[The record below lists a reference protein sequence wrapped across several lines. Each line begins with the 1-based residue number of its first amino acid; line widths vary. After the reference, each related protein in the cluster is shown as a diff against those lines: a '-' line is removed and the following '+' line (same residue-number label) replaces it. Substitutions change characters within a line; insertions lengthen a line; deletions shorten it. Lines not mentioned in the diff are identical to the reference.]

1 MIAMLSGVL
10 AEKGADHVILDV
22 GGVGYRVSVSLQT
35 LAELPR
41 VGEPARLLT
50 HLAVREDALT
60 LYGFATDEERTAFEL
75 CTSVNG
81 IGPKIAMA
89 ILSDLAP
96 AELADAVR
104 REDVPRLKRV
114 SGVGGK
120 TAERIVLELRDK
132 IDKAG
137 LGPRIVKP
145 QSAQKGDALQ
155 LQVSS
160 ALVNLGYKP
169 AEADRAAETAIGAG
183 PPGAVADLVKRALR
197 ALAE

>member
-1 MIAMLSGVL
+1 GS
-10 AEKGADHVILDV
+10 
-22 GGVGYRVSVSLQT
+22 
-35 LAELPR
+35 
-41 VGEPARLLT
+41 ARLLT

-60 LYGFATDEERTAFEL
+60 LFGFASADERQAFEL
-75 CTSVNG
+75 CTSVQG

-89 ILSDLAP
+89 ILSQLAP
-96 AELADAVR
+96 SELAEAVR

-114 SGVGGK
+114 PGVGGK

-132 IDKAG
+132 VDKVG
-137 LGPRIVKP
+137 LGGRVVKP
-145 QSAQKGDALQ
+145 AAAAASDALQ
-155 LQVSS
+155 LQVAS

>member
-10 AEKGADHVILDV
+10 VEKGADHVIVDV
-22 GGVGYRVSVSLQT
+22 GGVGYRVNVSLQT
-35 LAELPR
+35 LGELPR
-41 VGEPARLLT
+41 EGEAARLLT

-60 LYGFATDEERTAFEL
+60 LYGFATAEERSAFEL

-89 ILSDLAP
+89 ILSQLAP
-96 AELADAVR
+96 SELAEAVR
-104 REDVPRLKRV
+104 CEDVPRLKRV
-114 SGVGGK
+114 PGVGGK

-137 LGPRIVKP
+137 LGPRVVK
-145 QSAQKGDALQ
+145 AQAAHKADALQ
-155 LQVSS
+155 LQVAS
-160 ALVNLGYKP
+160 ALINLGYKP